1 MALWV
6 CPYTV
11 RPVQVVG
18 VFWVSGGR
26 SDPERCCNVMVE
38 ATTSF
43 RLDPTSVLDVY
54 KVSVLFC

>member
-43 RLDPTSVLDVY
+43 RLDPTSILDV
-54 KVSVLFC
+54 